1 MKEVKYLLQGLDC
14 ANCAMKIEKQLNKM
28 EEIES
33 ASVDFATLLCV
44 INYKTYSDEIEEKVK
59 QRIVEL
65 EDEVVV
71 IKKEKHH
78 HEHHHEEECSCG
90 HEHHHEHHHEEGC
103 DCGHEHHHEHHH
115 EEECSC
121 GHEHHH
127 EHHHEEE
134 CGCGHEHHHEHHHE
148 EECGCGHE
156 HHHEHEAI
164 EHHEA
169 HYTLQGLDCANCAM
183 KIEKQLNKMAEVE
196 NAVVDFATLQCTVKY
211 KTYSDEAEKHIID
224 TIIELEDEVQVIKKD
239 KPAHHHDHECSCGHD
254 HDHET
259 ISIRPQ
265 TGKNRWKI
273 SGLDCANCAL
283 KIEDKLNTIDGIK
296 QASLNFTT
304 GTLLFDIK
312 DGYDEKHVKTIMKQT
327 IKEMEDEAIVEETET
342 KTVKKASDGV
352 KQQLIPIIIGAI
364 LLIIGLMIKD
374 NSTLSFAFYLA
385 AYLVTGWK
393 VLKKAIK
400 NIRRGEIFDENFL
413 MGIAT
418 IGALIIGEYTEA
430 IAVLIFY
437 EVGEMFQSFSVGK
450 SRESIANLM
459 NIKSEIAHLVKDGK
473 EVDVHPETV
482 KVNDLIL
489 VKPGERIP
497 LDGIVASGNGTVD
510 TSALTGESLPAEVE
524 EGSEVMAGCVNLNSV
539 IQIKVSKPYGE
550 STVSRILELVENASS
565 KKAVTEQK
573 ITSFARIYTPIVCG
587 LAVAIAL
594 IPQFFN
600 TGYEW
605 TEWISRA
612 CTFLVISCPCALVLS
627 VPLGY
632 FAGIGAASKK
642 GVLIKGGNYLEVL
655 KDLDTIVFDKTGTLT
670 TGTFSVTEIVG
681 ENETE
686 LLHYAALAECYSTH
700 PIAQSIVKRYGK
712 AIDKSEISD
721 VEEIAGHGVSVV
733 INNEHVYAG
742 NIKLMNKFNIEAPT
756 VDADGTMVYVAKE
769 NQYLGYLV
777 IADTIKPSTKSAL
790 AELKKLGIKKTV
802 MLTGDREKTAANV
815 AKQVGIDEVHA
826 QLLPTDK
833 VSEIEKI
840 LANGKNGKVAFVG
853 DGINDAPVLA
863 RCDLGIAMG
872 GIGSEAAIEAADIV
886 LMKDNIDAISD
897 AIRVAKKTQKI
908 MNQNI
913 TFVLAIKL
921 IILILGAIG
930 YANMWM
936 GVFADVGV
944 AVLAILNSMRILK

>member
-1 MKEVKYLLQGLDC
+1 MNEIKYLLQGLDC
-14 ANCAMKIEKQLNKM
+14 ANCAMKIEKQLNKLP
-28 EEIES
+28 EIET
-33 ASVDFATLLCV
+33 AVVDFATLKCV
-44 INYKTYSDEIEEKVK
+44 INYKTYSEEIEQKVI
-59 QRIVEL
+59 QCIIDT
-65 EDEVVV
+65 EDEVTV
-71 IKKEKHH
+71 IKKNASHKHE
-78 HEHHHEEECSCG
+78 EHHHEGECSCGHDHKEHHHDHHDHEEHHHEDGCNCG
-90 HEHHHEHHHEEGC
+90 HEHHHEKQ
-103 DCGHEHHHEHHH
+103 
-115 EEECSC
+115 
-121 GHEHHH
+121 
-127 EHHHEEE
+127 
-134 CGCGHEHHHEHHHE
+134 
-148 EECGCGHE
+148 
-156 HHHEHEAI
+156 
-164 EHHEA
+164 HEA
-169 HYTLQGLDCANCAM
+169 HYLLKGLDCANCAM
-183 KIEKQLNKMAEVE
+183 KIESQLNKLSEVE
-196 NAVVDFATLQCTVKY
+196 TAAVDFATLKCVVKY
-211 KTYSDEAEKHIID
+211 KEFSEAAEKHVID
-224 TIIELEDEVQVIKKD
+224 TITELEDEVEVIKKD
-239 KPAHHHDHECSCGHD
+239 SHHHHDHECSCGHD
-254 HDHET
+254 HEAV
-259 ISIRPQ
+259 SERVQ
-265 TGKNRWKI
+265 SGKHKWNI

-283 KIEDKLNTIDGIK
+283 KIEDKLNTLDGIK

-304 GTLLFDIK
+304 GALLFDIQE
-312 DGYDEKHVKTIMKQT
+312 GYDEKQVKELMKKTILS
-327 IKEMEDEAIVEETET
+327 MEDEVVIEETET
-342 KTVKKASDGV
+342 KSVKKASDGV
-352 KQQLIPIIIGAI
+352 KQQLVPIVIGAI
-364 LLIIGLMIKD
+364 LLILGIVFRE
-374 NSTLSFAFYLA
+374 NNVLSLVFYLT
-385 AYLVTGWK
+385 AYLITGWK

-418 IGALIIGEYTEA
+418 IGALAIGDYTEA

-459 NIKSEIAHLVKDGK
+459 NIKSEIAHCIKDGK
-473 EVDVHPETV
+473 EIDVHPDTV

-497 LDGIVASGNGTVD
+497 LDGVIVNGSGSVD
-510 TSALTGESLPAEVE
+510 TSALTGESMPAEVE
-524 EGSEVMAGCVNLNSV
+524 EGNEVMAGCVNLNSV
-539 IQIKVSKPYGE
+539 LQIKVSKPYGE

-587 LAVAIAL
+587 LALAIAI

-670 TGTFSVTEIVG
+670 TGTFSVTEING
-681 ENETE
+681 NDEDA
-686 LLHYAALAECYSTH
+686 LLRYAAYAESYSTH

-712 AIDKSEISD
+712 AIDKAEISN

-733 INNEHVYAG
+733 VNGERIYAG
-742 NIKLMNKFNIEAPT
+742 NIKLMNKFNIQAPT
-756 VDADGTMVYVAKE
+756 VDADGTLVYVAKD

-777 IADTIKPSTKSAL
+777 IADTIKPSTKNAL
-790 AELKKLGIKKTV
+790 AELKHLGIKKTV
-802 MLTGDREKTAANV
+802 MLTGDREKTASHV
-815 AKQVGIDEVHA
+815 AEQVGIDEVHA

-833 VSEIEKI
+833 VNEIEKI
-840 LANGKNGKVAFVG
+840 LSNGKNGKVAFVG

-886 LMKDNIDAISD
+886 LMKDNIDAIGD

-913 TFVLAIKL
+913 AFVLAVKF
-921 IILILGAIG
+921 IILILGAFG
-930 YANMWM
+930 YADMWM

>member
-1 MKEVKYLLQGLDC
+1 MKEVRYLLQGLDC

-33 ASVDFATLLCV
+33 ATVDFATLNCV
-44 INYKTYSDEIEEKVK
+44 INYKTYSEEIEKKVK

-78 HEHHHEEECSCG
+78 HEEGCG
-90 HEHHHEHHHEEGC
+90 CDHEHHHEHHHEEGC
-103 DCGHEHHHEHHH
+103 SCDHEHHHEHHHEEGCSCGHEHHH

-127 EHHHEEE
+127 EH
-134 CGCGHEHHHEHHHE
+134 
-148 EECGCGHE
+148 
-156 HHHEHEAI
+156 EAL

-211 KTYSDEAEKHIID
+211 KTFTDEAEKHIID
-224 TIIELEDEVQVIKKD
+224 TIVELEDEVEVIKKD
-239 KPAHHHDHECSCGHD
+239 KPVHHHDHECSCGHD

-259 ISIRPQ
+259 VSTRPQ
-265 TGKNRWKI
+265 TGKNRWKV

-283 KIEDKLNTIDGIK
+283 KIEDKLNTLDGVK

-312 DGYDEKHVKTIMKQT
+312 EGYDEKHVKDVIRQT
-327 IKEMEDEAIVEETET
+327 ITEMEDEAVVEETET
-342 KTVKKASDGV
+342 KTVKKTSDGV

-364 LLIIGLMIKD
+364 LLIIGLLIKD

-385 AYLVTGWK
+385 AYLITGWK

-418 IGALIIGEYTEA
+418 IGALVIGEYTEA

-459 NIKSEIAHLVKDGK
+459 NIKSEIAHCIQDGK
-473 EVDVHPETV
+473 EIDVHPETV

-497 LDGIVASGNGTVD
+497 LDGVVVNGNGSVD
-510 TSALTGESLPAEVE
+510 TSALTGESMPAEVE
-524 EGSEVMAGCVNLNSV
+524 EGTEVMAGCVNLNSV
-539 IQIKVSKPYGE
+539 IQINVSKPYGE

-605 TEWISRA
+605 TEWIARA

-681 ENETE
+681 ENEEE
-686 LLHYAALAECYSTH
+686 LLHYAALAESYSTH
-700 PIAQSIVKRYGK
+700 PIAQSIVKRYGM
-712 AIDKSEISD
+712 AINKSEISD

-733 INNEHVYAG
+733 VKNERIYAG

-756 VDADGTMVYVAKE
+756 VDADGTLVYVAKD

-790 AELKKLGIKKTV
+790 AELKALGIKKTV

-833 VSEIEKI
+833 VNEIEKI
-840 LANGKNGKVAFVG
+840 LGNSNNGKVAFVG